1 MGEMNFP
8 PEIRRWIAAR
18 VAEDGYSDEADYVL
32 ELIRRDMAEAA
43 WPETPE
49 EIAWVRE
56 KIEEG
61 LASGICEKDA
71 FEVLEEIRASRKAR
85 RG

>member
-8 PEIRRWIAAR
+8 PEIREWIAKR
-18 VAEDGYSDEADYVL
+18 LAEGYADETDYVL

-56 KIEEG
+56 KVAEG
-61 LASGICEKDA
+61 LASGVSDQDP
-71 FEVLEEIRASRKAR
+71 FEFLAELRAGRHDGES
-85 RG
+85 